1 MKKLRKRSKPA
12 PQHRSPKLPTAPK
25 IQPLSQQAQ
34 RAFQEAVGH
43 HQARRFVQ
51 AEAGYDQILSQF
63 PAHPDSLHLR
73 GLLGYQQGHYG
84 LALDFIQQATLL
96 DPGKPHYFFNK
107 ALVLEKEERWEE
119 AISAY
124 QEAITLNPLYS
135 EAWSNVGNVYR
146 RQRIW
151 DKALAAYEEARKL
164 KPQSADLL
172 NNLGV
177 VYKEKGDFTQA
188 LAQYQQATNL
198 SPQHAEA
205 HHNMGVVLKDLGH
218 VEEATHAFREA
229 LRLKPNYANAHYH
242 LGLVLLWQQQTT
254 EALVCFQRSADLTY
268 NHGQGMAP
276 AFVTKARLKH
286 DREQLAYLAAHV
298 PSLRVPKDYVDT
310 LNTTTTSHDK
320 ETSDSIFVQLTPQE
334 RTTLAPSFHRLLHI
348 RSTDVFSGMAIN
360 PDLDIAAIETQY
372 FSTKPEAMFFDTLL
386 TPEALATLRAFC
398 LESTIWK
405 RDYQNGY
412 IGTFLANGFSCP
424 LLLQIAEE
432 LRRQFPR
439 IFQQHQLVQAWAFKH
454 DSALQGL
461 NMHADAAAVNV
472 NFWITPDSANRNLE
486 NGGLVVW
493 DKEAPDD
500 WDFVE
505 YNNDKNKHKI
515 QEFLQKSRAKPITI
529 PHRQNRAVI
538 FNSNLF
544 HETDNIEFQDTY
556 ESRRINV
563 TLLYGHRQ
571 KSGLLKG

>member
-1 MKKLRKRSKPA
+1 MKKIRKGSKTPPQRQTAQHSEILRA
-12 PQHRSPKLPTAPK
+12 QN
-25 IQPLSQQAQ
+25 LSQEAH
-34 RAFQEAVGH
+34 RLFQETVAH
-43 HQARRFVQ
+43 HQAKRYQQ
-51 AEAGYDQILSQF
+51 AESGYDSILSQF
-63 PAHPDSLHLR
+63 PTHPDSLHLR

-84 LALDFIQQATLL
+84 LAFDFIQQAIIL
-96 DPGKPHYFFNK
+96 DPSKPHYFFNK

-119 AISAY
+119 ASSAY
-124 QEAITLNPLYS
+124 QEAIRLKPQYI
-135 EAWSNVGNVYR
+135 EAWNNIGNVYR
-146 RQRIW
+146 RQRAW
-151 DKALAAYEEARKL
+151 EKAIAAYEEARKL

-177 VYKEKGDFTQA
+177 VYKEKGDLNLA

-205 HHNMGVVLKDLGH
+205 HHNMGVVLKDQGRLND
-218 VEEATHAFREA
+218 AAHAFQQA
-229 LRLKPNYANAHYH
+229 LHLKPTYANAHYH
-242 LGLVLLWQQQTT
+242 LGLIFLWQQQITK
-254 EALVCFQRSADLTY
+254 ALASFQRSTDLTY
-268 NHGQGMAP
+268 NHGQGVAP

-286 DREQLAYLAAHV
+286 DAEQLDYLEAHV
-298 PSLRVPKDYVDT
+298 PSVHFPKDYGDT
-310 LNTTTTSHDK
+310 LKSATSTHQRDAS
-320 ETSDSIFVQLTPQE
+320 ESIFLRLTPEEQKA
-334 RTTLAPSFHRLLHI
+334 LAPSFHRLLHI
-348 RSTDVFSGMAIN
+348 RSTDVASVKAVN
-360 PDLDIAAIETQY
+360 PDLDVEEIERQY
-372 FSTKPEAMFFDTLL
+372 FSTKPEAMYIDNLL
-386 TPEALATLRAFC
+386 TQEALGALRAFC

-432 LRRQFPR
+432 LRHLFPQ
-439 IFQQHQLVQAWAFKH
+439 IFQNHLLVQAWAFKH

-472 NFWITPDSANRNLE
+472 NFWITPDSANRNST

-500 WDFVE
+500 WDFAE

-515 QEFLQKSRAKPITI
+515 HEFLEKSGAKPITI

-544 HETDNIEFQDTY
+544 HETDAIDFQDTY

-571 KSGLLKG
+571 QSR

>member
-1 MKKLRKRSKPA
+1 MKPTPKRQSTKSSATLRA
-12 PQHRSPKLPTAPK
+12 QN
-25 IQPLSQQAQ
+25 LSQEAH
-34 RAFQEAVGH
+34 RLFQETVAH
-43 HQARRFVQ
+43 HQAKRFQQ
-51 AEAGYDQILSQF
+51 AEAGYDSILSQF

-84 LALDFIQQATLL
+84 LAFDFIQQAIIL

-124 QEAITLNPLYS
+124 KEAIKLKPQYI
-135 EAWSNVGNVYR
+135 EAWSNVGNAYR
-146 RQRIW
+146 RQRTW
-151 DKALAAYEEARKL
+151 EKAIAAYEEARRL

-177 VYKEKGDFTQA
+177 VYKEKGDLTQA

-205 HHNMGVVLKDLGH
+205 HHNMGVVLKDLGNLD
-218 VEEATHAFREA
+218 EATHAFRQA
-229 LRLKPNYANAHYH
+229 LSLKPTYANAHYH
-242 LGLVLLWQQQTT
+242 LGLVLLWQEHTT
-254 EALVCFQRSADLTY
+254 EALTCFQRSADLTY
-268 NHGQGMAP
+268 NHREGIAP

-286 DREQLAYLAAHV
+286 DSEQLAYLSAHV
-298 PSLRVPKDYVDT
+298 PLIRFPKDYIET
-310 LNTTTTSHDK
+310 LNTTSASHDE
-320 ETSDSIFVQLTPQE
+320 ETSDSIFVRLTPQE
-334 RTTLAPSFHRLLHI
+334 RTALAPSFHRLLYL
-348 RSTDVFSGMAIN
+348 RSTNATAGKAVN
-360 PDLDIAAIETQY
+360 PDLDVATIESQY
-372 FSTKPEAMFFDTLL
+372 FSTKPEAMFIDTLL
-386 TPEALATLRAFC
+386 TQEALGALRAFC

-412 IGTFLANGFSCP
+412 IGTFLANGFACP

-432 LRRQFPR
+432 LRQKFPR
-439 IFQQHQLVQAWAFKH
+439 MFQDHQLVQAWAFKH
-454 DSALQGL
+454 DSALRGL

-472 NFWITPDSANRNLE
+472 NFWITPDAANRNAE

-500 WDFVE
+500 WDFAE
-505 YNNDKNKHKI
+505 YNNDKNTHKI
-515 QEFLQKSRAKPITI
+515 QEFLQQSGAKPITI
-529 PHRQNRAVI
+529 PYRQNRAVI

-544 HETDNIEFQDTY
+544 HETDTIDFQNTY
-556 ESRRINV
+556 ENRRINV

-571 KSGLLKG
+571 KSSSL

>member
-1 MKKLRKRSKPA
+1 MKPTPKP
-12 PQHRSPKLPTAPK
+12 QPTDPSTTLKA
-25 IQPLSQQAQ
+25 QNLSQEAH
-34 RAFQEAVGH
+34 RLFQETVGH
-43 HQARRFVQ
+43 HQAKRFPQ
-51 AEAGYDQILSQF
+51 AEAGYESILRQF

-73 GLLGYQQGHYG
+73 GLLGYQQGQYG
-84 LALDFIQQATLL
+84 LAFDFIQQAILL

-119 AISAY
+119 AITAY
-124 QEAITLNPLYS
+124 QEAIRLRPQYI

-146 RQRIW
+146 RQRTW
-151 DKALAAYEEARKL
+151 EKALAAYEKARTL

-177 VYKEKGDFTQA
+177 LYKEKGDLAQA

-205 HHNMGVVLKDLGH
+205 HHNMGVVLKDLGNL
-218 VEEATHAFREA
+218 VEAAEAFQQA
-229 LRLKPNYANAHYH
+229 LKLKPDYANAHYH
-242 LGLVLLWQQQTT
+242 LGLVLLWQQNTT
-254 EALVCFQRSADLTY
+254 EALACFRRSADLTY
-268 NHGQGMAP
+268 NHGQGMTP

-286 DREQLAYLAAHV
+286 DAEQLAYLATSV
-298 PSLRVPKDYVDT
+298 PSIRVPKDYVET
-310 LNTTTTSHDK
+310 LNAITTSQDRG
-320 ETSDSIFVQLTPQE
+320 TSDSIFVQLTPQE
-334 RTTLAPSFHRLLHI
+334 RAALAPSFNNLLNI
-348 RSTDVFSGMAIN
+348 RSTDMDTGKAIN
-360 PDLDIAAIETQY
+360 PDLDVRTIETQY
-372 FSTKPEAMFFDTLL
+372 FSTKPEAMFVDALL
-386 TPEALATLRAFC
+386 TQEALTALRAFC

-412 IGTFLANGFSCP
+412 IGAFLANGFSCP

-472 NFWITPDSANRNLE
+472 NFWITPDTANRNLE

-493 DKEAPDD
+493 DKEAPDN
-500 WDFVE
+500 WDFAE

-515 QEFLQKSRAKPITI
+515 QEFLQKSKAKPITI

-544 HETDNIEFQDTY
+544 HETDTIDFQDTF

-571 KSGLLKG
+571 KSSYLQG

>member
-1 MKKLRKRSKPA
+1 MGERHNRMKPTPKRQSTQSAETLRA
-12 PQHRSPKLPTAPK
+12 QN
-25 IQPLSQQAQ
+25 LSQEAH
-34 RAFQEAVGH
+34 RLFQETVTH
-43 HQARRFVQ
+43 HQAKRFQQ

-73 GLLGYQQGHYG
+73 GLLGYQLENYG
-84 LALDFIQQATLL
+84 LAFDFIQQAIIL

-124 QEAITLNPLYS
+124 QESIKLKPQYI
-135 EAWSNVGNVYR
+135 EAWSNVGNVFR
-146 RQRIW
+146 RQRQW
-151 DKALAAYEEARKL
+151 EKAIAAYEEARKL

-172 NNLGV
+172 NNVGV
-177 VYKEKGDFTQA
+177 VYKEKGDLTQA

-205 HHNMGVVLKDLGH
+205 HHNMGVVLKDLGNLD
-218 VEEATHAFREA
+218 EAAQAFRQA
-229 LRLKPNYANAHYH
+229 LTLKPTYANAHYH
-242 LGLVLLWQQQTT
+242 LGLVLLWQQHTT
-254 EALVCFQRSADLTY
+254 EALTCFQRSADLTY

-286 DREQLAYLAAHV
+286 DAEQLAYLSAHV
-298 PSLRVPKDYVDT
+298 PSIRFPKDYVEA
-310 LNTTTTSHDK
+310 LGTTTAGHDK
-320 ETSDSIFVQLTPQE
+320 EMSDSIFVRLTPQE
-334 RTTLAPSFHRLLHI
+334 RTTLAPSFHSLLHL
-348 RSTDVFSGMAIN
+348 RSTDVAAGKAVN
-360 PDLDIAAIETQY
+360 PDLDVATIETQY
-372 FSTKPEAMFFDTLL
+372 FATKPEAMFIDTLL
-386 TPEALATLRAFC
+386 TQEALGALRAFC

-412 IGTFLANGFSCP
+412 IGTFLANGFACP

-432 LRRQFPR
+432 LRRKFPR
-439 IFQQHQLVQAWAFKH
+439 MFQDHRLVQAWAFKH
-454 DSALQGL
+454 DSALRGL

-472 NFWITPDSANRNLE
+472 NFWITPDSANHNSE

-500 WDFVE
+500 WDFAE
-505 YNNDKNKHKI
+505 YNSDKNTHKI
-515 QEFLQKSRAKPITI
+515 QEFLEMSGAKPITI

-544 HETDNIEFQDTY
+544 HETDAIDFQDTY

-571 KSGLLKG
+571 KSR